1 MQKELTTAEKAQRR
15 RKAVALLSLILVLI
29 LCLGLTWVL
38 YRKLKAVGG
47 TPEDFK
53 SFIDTFGVSGWLVAL
68 GIQVLQVI
76 VALIPGEVV
85 EIGMGYAF
93 GAVQGTVLC
102 MVGVA
107 IASTMVFLLTKRF
120 GVRLLELFFPREKID
135 GLRFINSEQKLDR
148 MVFILFFIP
157 GTPKDLLTYFVG
169 LTRMRL
175 SQFLA
180 ISLIARIPSV
190 LSSVIGGNLISS
202 RNYVAAAILF
212 AITGAVS
219 LLGMFVYD
227 ALLHKKQLSRVPHG
241 ARRVVEIFLKLCA
254 VPHGSGNTG
263 KIAEWCL
270 RFAKHHG
277 LAAYMDEAGNVFIE
291 APATAG
297 YENEPPIILQGHL
310 DMVCEKTA
318 ERRIDFLKEAIRPV
332 LDGDRLC
339 ADGTTLGADNGI
351 GLALALA
358 AMTDKKA
365 VHPALQAVFT
375 VDEETG
381 MNGAAALAPERLHG
395 TRLLNL
401 DSEEEGILI
410 AGCAGGVRLDC
421 TLPVTR
427 ETVTGRAVTLTLSGL
442 AGGHSGSDIS
452 KGRANAIVLLVAEL
466 KQLLETLP
474 LHLTALRGG
483 TVDNA
488 IPAFA
493 TATVIVPAD
502 KTEEL
507 LSAVAAH
514 AETLRGE
521 WSVTDPDLAL
531 TAETGA
537 EETVDAITP
546 AAVLSWLSA
555 LPNGVQQMSPSFVG
569 KPETSLNL
577 GILGLSDDGVCATLS
592 LRSFRAKA
600 LAVLAQQIE
609 KQTAD
614 AGGKTV
620 SSGAYPGWEFR
631 KKSPWRDKAVAVFEK
646 QYGHAPEVDAIHA
659 GLECGLLTEKKP
671 DLDCISLGPDI
682 TGAHS
687 PAESVSLSSTERTYL
702 YVCALLAAK
711 DAE

>member
-1 MQKELTTAEKAQRR
+1 MFTDMERDITMNEKIIENF
-15 RKAVALLSLILVLI
+15 LSLCAI
-29 LCLGLTWVL
+29 
-38 YRKLKAVGG
+38 
-47 TPEDFK
+47 PHK
-53 SFIDTFGVSGWLVAL
+53 SHH
-68 GIQVLQVI
+68 
-76 VALIPGEVV
+76 E
-85 EIGMGYAF
+85 
-93 GAVQGTVLC
+93 
-102 MVGVA
+102 
-107 IASTMVFLLTKRF
+107 
-120 GVRLLELFFPREKID
+120 EKIS
-135 GLRFINSEQKLDR
+135 RFLYDW
-148 MVFILFFIP
+148 
-157 GTPKDLLTYFVG
+157 
-169 LTRMRL
+169 
-175 SQFLA
+175 
-180 ISLIARIPSV
+180 
-190 LSSVIGGNLISS
+190 
-202 RNYVAAAILF
+202 
-212 AITGAVS
+212 AV
-219 LLGMFVYD
+219 
-227 ALLHKKQLSRVPHG
+227 KK
-241 ARRVVEIFLKLCA
+241 
-254 VPHGSGNTG
+254 
-263 KIAEWCL
+263 
-270 RFAKHHG
+270 G
-277 LAAYMDEAGNVFIE
+277 LAAVRDEEGNVIIDKAGSAGHE
-291 APATAG
+291 DAPRT
-297 YENEPPIILQGHL
+297 ILQAHM
-310 DMVCEKTA
+310 DMVVVWEDGMDFDPLNDTITVINDGKT
-318 ERRIDFLKEAIRPV
+318 LKAKGTS
-332 LDGDRLC
+332 LGGDDG
-339 ADGTTLGADNGI
+339 AGV
-351 GLALALA
+351 ALAMSILEDE
-358 AMTDKKA
+358 TA
-365 VHPALQAVFT
+365 VHGPIRAIFT

-381 MNGAAALAPERLHG
+381 MNGAAALAPDRLHG
-395 TRLLNL
+395 ARLLNL
-401 DSEEEGILI
+401 DSEEEGILTV
-410 AGCAGGVRLDC
+410 GCAGGVRLDC
-421 TLPVTR
+421 TMPVTR
-427 ETVTGRAVTLTLSGL
+427 ETVAGKEITLTLSGL

-466 KQLLETLP
+466 KQLAESIP

-493 TATVIVPAD
+493 TATAVVPAD
-502 KTEEL
+502 RAEEL

-521 WSVTDPDLAL
+521 WSVTDPDLTL
-531 TAETGA
+531 TAEAGTEG
-537 EETVDAITP
+537 TFDAIVP
-546 AAVLSWLSA
+546 ATVLSWLSA